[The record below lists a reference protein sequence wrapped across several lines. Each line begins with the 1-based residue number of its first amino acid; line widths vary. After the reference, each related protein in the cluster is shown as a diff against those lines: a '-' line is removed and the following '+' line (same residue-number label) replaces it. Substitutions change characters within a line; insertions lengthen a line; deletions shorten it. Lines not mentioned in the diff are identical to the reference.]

1 MLIGFSLPKPDL
13 KTVRLI
19 KNALHEVLQ
28 LESGM
33 VITLSEL
40 ACLELD
46 CAPVE
51 TVFGLLRPGQALL
64 QHKIHKRIEDIT
76 PVELVHVCSQWGFE
90 VHQGA
95 FDPYFKSTHH
105 SRITK

>member
-1 MLIGFSLPKPDL
+1 MLIGSSLPKPDL

-28 LESGM
+28 LESG
-33 VITLSEL
+33 VVVTLSEL

-51 TVFGLLRPGQALL
+51 TVFGLLRPGKAPL
-64 QHKIHKRIEDIT
+64 QHKIHKRIADIS
-76 PVELVHVCSQWGFE
+76 PVEMVQVCTQWGFE
-90 VHQGA
+90 VHPCA
-95 FDPYFKSTHH
+95 FDSFF
-105 SRITK
+105 